1 MSGNGLEALPDIRGM
16 VRRPSQ
22 MTVSSGSPSRM
33 SGSGQEALPNDYEWW
48 ESLPDVQ
55 QWSGGPPKCL

>member
-1 MSGNGLEALPDIRGM
+1 
-16 VRRPSQ
+16 

-33 SGSGQEALPNDYEWW
+33 SGNGQEALPNDYEWW